1 MGFFGGGKKEVIK
14 NDPFATKLNKLADG
28 GYATAKSGIRDQQ
41 KFYDNTT
48 AEDYGR
54 NQIALENKLTQN
66 ASEDAARKTR
76 ELIAARGLGNTSIG
90 LGLEN
95 NAAKTLSDKMAM
107 NNATLNDRM
116 MNFTNNKIQ
125 AGFNPINERVNAGGQ
140 FIMHD
145 LSMRG
150 KNGFGQLM
158 DTAQGLGNIYS
169 AFNGMPTKQDSGG
182 GNIQGGYAEN
192 SGAQK
197 KSGGMSGLMYA

>member
-41 KFYDNTT
+41 KFYNNTT

-140 FIMHD
+140 FVMHD

-158 DTAQGLGNIYS
+158 DTAQGLGNIYA
-169 AFNGMPTKQDSGG
+169 AFNGSPTKQDAARQGPDAAGG
-182 GNIQGGYAEN
+182 RTSSSADYLAGRTGGY
-192 SGAQK
+192 
-197 KSGGMSGLMYA
+197 